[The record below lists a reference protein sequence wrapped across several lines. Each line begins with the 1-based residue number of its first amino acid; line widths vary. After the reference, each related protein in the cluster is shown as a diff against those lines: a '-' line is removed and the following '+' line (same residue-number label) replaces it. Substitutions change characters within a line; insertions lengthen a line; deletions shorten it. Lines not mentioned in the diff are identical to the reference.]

1 MSALSPPSPVL
12 RPVRHSFSDGGSLG
26 EAGRLPAGQQP
37 GGPLTALAPMQDVT
51 DLAFMRVIA
60 HYGAPD
66 YFFTEFFRVH
76 AQSRPEKHI
85 LRSID
90 ENTTGRPVFAQL
102 IGEDLGH
109 LARTVEELLRHNIA
123 GIDLNLG
130 CPAPKVYKK
139 NVGGGL
145 LREPDRV
152 GEILAALRAAV
163 PGLLTVKMRIGFED
177 TAHFDRLVDLVN
189 AHRVDLLAVHGRTVK
204 EMYRSE
210 VHYDFIARAAARARC
225 PVLANGNLT
234 SAPRAA
240 AVLAETRAAG
250 VMIGRHAIRNP
261 WIFRQCREQF
271 KVGRVVPHPPLSAP
285 SAADRHVKSNAPYP
299 PPHFSDVESTA
310 TVFRPTLADVRD
322 YIERL
327 YRATQVPGFP
337 ERDHVNKMKKY
348 LNFVGQSVD
357 ATGAFLH
364 DMRRAET
371 ETELFS
377 ICDRHLL
384 ADPTKEFSTEPY
396 PGVIARPNCETP
408 SAVADG
414 CSLETVTA

>member
-1 MSALSPPSPVL
+1 
-12 RPVRHSFSDGGSLG
+12 
-26 EAGRLPAGQQP
+26 
-37 GGPLTALAPMQDVT
+37 MQDVT

-109 LARTVEELLRHNIA
+109 MARTAQELLRHHVA

-145 LREPDRV
+145 LREPEKV
-152 GEILAALRAAV
+152 AEILAMLRATV
-163 PGLLTVKMRIGFED
+163 PGLFTVKMRIGFED
-177 TAHFDRLVDLVN
+177 TANFDRLLDLMN
-189 AHRVDLLAVHGRTVK
+189 EHRVDLLTVHGRTVK

-210 VHYDFIARAAARARC
+210 VHYDWIGHAVARVRCPLLANGNVTSAARAAAI
-225 PVLANGNLT
+225 
-234 SAPRAA
+234 
-240 AVLAETRAAG
+240 LAETRAAG

-261 WIFRQCREQF
+261 WIFRQCRERFAGQP
-271 KVGRVVPHPPLSAP
+271 VTRV
-285 SAADRHVKSNAPYP
+285 
-299 PPHFSDVESTA
+299 
-310 TVFRPTLADVRD
+310 TLADVRD
-322 YIERL
+322 YVERL
-327 YRATQVPGFP
+327 YRATQTPEIP
-337 ERDHVNKMKKY
+337 ERAHVNKMKKY

-357 ATGAFLH
+357 AAGAFLH
-364 DMRRAET
+364 DMRRVQSEA
-371 ETELFS
+371 ELFAV
-377 ICDRHLL
+377 CDRHLL
-384 ADPTKEFSTEPY
+384 AEPQREFSPEPY

-408 SAVADG
+408 TEATDG
-414 CSLETVTA
+414 CSLETITA

>member
-1 MSALSPPSPVL
+1 MSSAPALPTLPPGL
-12 RPVRHSFSDGGSLG
+12 Q
-26 EAGRLPAGQQP
+26 A

-51 DLAFMRVIA
+51 DLAFMRVVA

-102 IGEDLGH
+102 IGEDLAH
-109 LARTVEELLRHNIA
+109 LARTATELLKHPVA

-145 LREPDRV
+145 LREPAKI
-152 GEILAALRAAV
+152 GEILATLRAVV
-163 PGLLTVKMRIGFED
+163 PGLFTVKMRIGFDD
-177 TAHFDRLVDLVN
+177 TANFERILDLAN
-189 AHRVDLLAVHGRTVK
+189 ENRVDLLSVHGRTVK

-210 VHYDFIARAAARARC
+210 VHYDFIGQAVRHARC
-225 PVLANGNLT
+225 PVLANGNII
-234 SAPRAA
+234 SAFRAA
-240 AVLAETRAAG
+240 TVLRDTGAFG

-271 KVGRVVPHPPLSAP
+271 SGQTVTI
-285 SAADRHVKSNAPYP
+285 VK
-299 PPHFSDVESTA
+299 
-310 TVFRPTLADVRD
+310 LADVRE
-322 YIERL
+322 YVERL
-327 YRATQVPGFP
+327 YRATQTDVIP
-337 ERDHVNKMKKY
+337 ERAHVNKMKKY
-348 LNFVGQSVD
+348 LNFVGQGVD
-357 ATGAFLH
+357 ASGSFLH
-364 DMRRAET
+364 DMRRAES
-371 ETELFS
+371 EAELFA

-384 ADPTKEFSTEPY
+384 ADPSREFAAEPY

-408 SAVADG
+408 NAVADG
-414 CSLETVTA
+414 CSLETITA

>member
-1 MSALSPPSPVL
+1 M
-12 RPVRHSFSDGGSLG
+12 
-26 EAGRLPAGQQP
+26 QP

-102 IGEDLGH
+102 IGEDLHH
-109 LARTVEELLRHNIA
+109 LARTTEELLRHNVA

-145 LREPDRV
+145 LREPEKV
-152 GEILAALRAAV
+152 GEILRVLRAAA
-163 PGLLTVKMRIGFED
+163 PGLFTVKMRIGFSD
-177 TAHFDRLVDLVN
+177 TANFDRLLDLIN
-189 AHRVDLLAVHGRTVK
+189 EHAVDLLSVHGRTVK
-204 EMYRSE
+204 EMYRSD
-210 VHYDFIARAAARARC
+210 VHYDFIAHAVARVRC
-225 PVLANGNLT
+225 PVLANGNVT
-234 SAPRAA
+234 SAARAA
-240 AVLAETRAAG
+240 GILAETNAAG

-261 WIFRQCREQF
+261 WIFRQCRERF
-271 KVGRVVPHPPLSAP
+271 AGVAVTRI
-285 SAADRHVKSNAPYP
+285 
-299 PPHFSDVESTA
+299 
-310 TVFRPTLADVRD
+310 TLADVRD

-327 YRATQVPGFP
+327 YRATQEPEFP
-337 ERDHVNKMKKY
+337 ERAHVNKMKKY

-357 ATGAFLH
+357 PEGAFLH
-364 DMRRAET
+364 EMRRTQSEA
-371 ETELFS
+371 ELFAV
-377 ICDRHLL
+377 CDRHLL
-384 ADPTKEFSTEPY
+384 AHPAREFSPEPY
-396 PGVIARPNCETP
+396 AGVIARPNCETP
-408 SAVADG
+408 TDATDG
-414 CSLETVTA
+414 CSLETITA

>member
-1 MSALSPPSPVL
+1 MTTDAARLP
-12 RPVRHSFSDGGSLG
+12 
-26 EAGRLPAGQQP
+26 LPAGQQP

-76 AQSRPEKHI
+76 AHSRPEAHI

-102 IGEDLGH
+102 IGEELGH
-109 LARTVEELLRHNIA
+109 LARTTEALLRHNVA

-145 LREPDRV
+145 LREPAKI
-152 GEILAALRAAV
+152 GEILAMLRAAV
-163 PGLLTVKMRIGFED
+163 PGLFTVKMRIGFED
-177 TAHFDRLVDLVN
+177 TANFDRILDLVN
-189 AHRVDLLAVHGRTVK
+189 EHRVDLLSVHGRTVK

-210 VHYDFIARAAARARC
+210 VHYDWIAHAVARVRC
-225 PVLANGNLT
+225 PVLANGNVT
-234 SAPRAA
+234 SAPRATEI
-240 AVLAETRAAG
+240 LTQTRAAG

-261 WIFRQCREQF
+261 WIFRQCRERF
-271 KVGRVVPHPPLSAP
+271 ANL
-285 SAADRHVKSNAPYP
+285 
-299 PPHFSDVESTA
+299 
-310 TVFRPTLADVRD
+310 TVTRLTLGDARD
-322 YIERL
+322 YVERL
-327 YRATQVPGFP
+327 YHATQSPEIP
-337 ERDHVNKMKKY
+337 ERYHVNKMKKY

-364 DMRRAET
+364 DMRRAQT
-371 ETELFS
+371 EAELFS

-384 ADPTKEFSTEPY
+384 ADPTKEFSPEPY

-408 SAVADG
+408 SETSDG
-414 CSLETVTA
+414 CSLESVTA

>member
-1 MSALSPPSPVL
+1 MPDRIRRSLLPS
-12 RPVRHSFSDGGSLG
+12 
-26 EAGRLPAGQQP
+26 GQQP
-37 GGPLTALAPMQDVT
+37 GRALTALAPMQDVT
-51 DLAFMRVIA
+51 DLAFMRVVA

-76 AQSRPEKHI
+76 AQSSVEKHI

-90 ENTTGRPVFAQL
+90 ENSTGRPIFAQL

-109 LARTVEELLRHNIA
+109 LARTTEALLRHNVA

-145 LREPDRV
+145 LREPEKV
-152 GEILAALRAAV
+152 GEILALLRRIV
-163 PGLLTVKMRIGFED
+163 PGLFTVKMRIGFAGTEN
-177 TAHFDRLVDLVN
+177 FDRLLELIN
-189 AHRVDLLAVHGRTVK
+189 EHQVDLLSVHGRTVK

-210 VHYDFIARAAARARC
+210 VHYDYIAYAVSRVRC
-225 PVLANGNLT
+225 PVLANGNVT
-234 SAPRAA
+234 SAARAH
-240 AVLAETRAAG
+240 AVVDETRAAG

-271 KVGRVVPHPPLSAP
+271 AGQ
-285 SAADRHVKSNAPYP
+285 
-299 PPHFSDVESTA
+299 
-310 TVFRPTLADVRD
+310 TVTRTTLADVRE

-327 YRATQVPGFP
+327 YRETQTPGVR
-337 ERDHVNKMKKY
+337 EIYHVNKMKKY

-357 ATGAFLH
+357 PEGVFLH
-364 DMRRAET
+364 DMRRAQT
-371 ETELFS
+371 EAELFS

-384 ADPTKEFSTEPY
+384 AEPSREFSPEPY
-396 PGVIARPNCETP
+396 VGVIARPNCETP
-408 SAVADG
+408 TEAADG

>member
-1 MSALSPPSPVL
+1 
-12 RPVRHSFSDGGSLG
+12 
-26 EAGRLPAGQQP
+26 
-37 GGPLTALAPMQDVT
+37 MQDVT

-76 AQSRPEKHI
+76 VQSRPEAHI

-109 LARTVEELLRHNIA
+109 LERTVTALLRHNIA

-130 CPAPKVYKK
+130 CPAPKVYRK

-152 GEILAALRAAV
+152 DEILRRLRATV
-163 PGLLTVKMRIGFED
+163 PGLLTVKMRVGFD
-177 TAHFDRLVDLVN
+177 STVHFDRLLDLIN
-189 AHRVDLLAVHGRTVK
+189 EHRVNLLSVHGRTVK

-210 VHYDFIARAAARARC
+210 VHYDLIARAAARVRC
-225 PVLANGNLT
+225 PVLANGNVT

-240 AVLAETRAAG
+240 AILAQTRAAG

-271 KVGRVVPHPPLSAP
+271 AGAEIFNV
-285 SAADRHVKSNAPYP
+285 
-299 PPHFSDVESTA
+299 
-310 TVFRPTLADVRD
+310 TLLDVRD
-322 YIERL
+322 YVERL
-327 YRATQVPGFP
+327 YRATACPGLP
-337 ERDHVNKMKKY
+337 EHHHVNKMKKY

-357 ATGAFLH
+357 ASGAFLH
-364 DMRRAET
+364 DMRRAGT
-371 ETELFS
+371 EQELFAV
-377 ICDRHLL
+377 CDRHLL
-384 ADPTKEFSTEPY
+384 AEPGRPFAGEPY

-408 SAVADG
+408 GSVAEA
-414 CSLETVTA
+414 CSLETITA

>member
-1 MSALSPPSPVL
+1 MNPPETPSAPGLS
-12 RPVRHSFSDGGSLG
+12 G
-26 EAGRLPAGQQP
+26 LPAPLLPGQ
-37 GGPLTALAPMQDVT
+37 PLTALAPMQDVT
-51 DLAFMRVIA
+51 DLAFMRVIT

-76 AQSRPEKHI
+76 AQSRPEAHI

-90 ENTTGRPVFAQL
+90 ENETGRPVFAQL
-102 IGEDLGH
+102 IGEDIGH
-109 LARTVEELLRHNIA
+109 LTRTVTELLRHPVA

-145 LREPDRV
+145 LRDPGKID
-152 GEILAALRAAV
+152 EILGALRAAV
-163 PGLLTVKMRIGFED
+163 PGLFTVKMRIGFD
-177 TAHFDRLVDLVN
+177 HTADFGRILGLIN
-189 AHRVDLLAVHGRTVK
+189 RHRVDLLSVHGRTVK

-210 VHYDFIARAAARARC
+210 VHYDFIAEAVRTVRC
-225 PVLANGNLT
+225 PVLANGNVT
-234 SAPRAA
+234 SAVRAA
-240 AVLAETRAAG
+240 AIVAETGSAG

-261 WIFRQCREQF
+261 WIFRQCRERF
-271 KVGRVVPHPPLSAP
+271 AGRPVTPVS
-285 SAADRHVKSNAPYP
+285 
-299 PPHFSDVESTA
+299 
-310 TVFRPTLADVRD
+310 LAEVRD

-327 YRATQVPGFP
+327 FEATRTPGIP
-337 ERDHVNKMKKY
+337 ERAHVNQMKKY

-357 ATGAFLH
+357 AAGDFLH
-364 DMRRAET
+364 DMRRAESASG
-371 ETELFS
+371 LFT

-384 ADPTKEFSTEPY
+384 REPATPFAPEPY

-408 SAVADG
+408 AGDG